1 MKLTRFIHLPLISIM
16 LTLLLSA
23 CSPDN
28 QGQTQVQ
35 TPTVVAP
42 TVPVVAEPEPVPEAE
57 LLIQGGILLDMVA
70 DEPGPRPIKGIVI
83 RDGKIDSIIAA
94 DSTDHLPPAAR
105 IINADTNYILPGLI
119 DAHVHFRPFVPD
131 AAIWRRLSLYYGV
144 TTLMDTGPCG
154 ETCEET
160 GQDANPW
167 IMEYKDFMNNSPAT
181 SGPGLYVTGKR
192 IDGPAEGGHPLAV
205 QVKSQEEIAQYMDLL
220 VEIGSDGI
228 KVESTLP
235 ADLRALVMQE
245 ANKRGLPVV
254 GHSKDAR
261 ESIEAGMKFIE
272 HMWPVVSST
281 LSGEQPKDMSSPQHD
296 HLMDLEKAPEVVKL
310 MVDNGVYLNPT
321 MVGRYG
327 YFSPH
332 LADWA
337 QEDEKNMQFGGLF
350 SDLSEEKKAPIIAL
364 WKRSEKISAKD
375 LANYKIGLE
384 KVNTF
389 IRLLS
394 EAGGK
399 VLAATDAG
407 QERLTG
413 ISLHREMQMMVD
425 AGITPYRTLLGA
437 TRWPAEMI
445 YKDKL
450 IGTVEVGKQADF
462 VITASNPAENIT
474 AAQNIV
480 YVVSKGSVQR
490 TPEDCSTVF
499 PPISMSCNKN

>member
-1 MKLTRFIHLPLISIM
+1 LEKQMMPGRLIGIPLLI
-16 LTLLLSA
+16 LTLITSITA
-23 CSPDN
+23 CTEGD
-28 QGQTQVQ
+28 QAQ
-35 TPTVVAP
+35 TPAPAPVAQVAP
-42 TVPVVAEPEPVPEAE
+42 VVEEAPMAD
-57 LLIQGGILLDMVA
+57 LLIQGGILMDMVA
-70 DEPGPRPIKGIVI
+70 DEPTPRPVKAIVI

-94 DSTDHLPPAAR
+94 DSNESLPAATR
-105 IINADTNYILPGLI
+105 TINAGSNYILPGLI

-167 IMEYKDFMNNSPAT
+167 ILEYRNFMNNSPAS
-181 SGPGLYVTGKR
+181 SGPTLYVTGKR

-205 QVKSQEEIAQYMDLL
+205 QVNNQEEIVQYMDTLAGF
-220 VEIGSDGI
+220 ESDGV
-228 KVESTLP
+228 KLESTLP
-235 ADLRALVMQE
+235 ADLRAIAMQE
-245 ANKRGLPVV
+245 ANKRGLPVA

-281 LSGEQPKDMSSPQHD
+281 LSSEPPKNMSSPQHD
-296 HLMDLEKAPEVVKL
+296 HLMDMEKAPEVVKL

-327 YFSPH
+327 YFSRY

-337 QEDEKNMQFGGLF
+337 LEDEKNMQFGGLYN
-350 SDLSEEKKAPIIAL
+350 DMPEDKKAQVIAL
-364 WKRSEKISAKD
+364 WKRIDKISPED
-375 LANYKIGLE
+375 LANYKVGLE
-384 KVNTF
+384 KVNAF
-389 IRLLS
+389 IKLLS

-399 VLAATDAG
+399 VVVATDAG

-413 ISLHREMQMMVD
+413 ISLHREMEMMVD
-425 AGITPYRTLLGA
+425 AGITPYRVLLGA

-450 IGTVEVGKQADF
+450 IGTVEAGKRAD
-462 VITASNPAENIT
+462 IIIT
-474 AAQNIV
+474 AANPSDNISAAKDLL
-480 YVVSKGSVQR
+480 YVVSRGSVQR

-499 PPISMSCNKN
+499 PPISMSCNNN